1 MQIIGARVCNGR
13 TPTPLLPWIITL
25 LVRLGKLKAKVWSSR
40 YTGINNLFVFV
51 ATDWVNPVAIQQI
64 PLRAEA
70 LGIQVFP
77 NSSQRMFHHIY
88 DYYDFRF
95 DLTVDDTI
103 FQVGSV
109 ESFGKFFIS
118 FLLIYRCK

>member
-13 TPTPLLPWIITL
+13 TPTPPLPWIITL
-25 LVRLGKLKAKVWSSR
+25 LVRLGKLKAKVLLSVVFEIYW
-40 YTGINNLFVFV
+40 YQYPVCFV

-109 ESFGKFFIS
+109 ESFRKFLIS
-118 FLLIYRCK
+118 SDL